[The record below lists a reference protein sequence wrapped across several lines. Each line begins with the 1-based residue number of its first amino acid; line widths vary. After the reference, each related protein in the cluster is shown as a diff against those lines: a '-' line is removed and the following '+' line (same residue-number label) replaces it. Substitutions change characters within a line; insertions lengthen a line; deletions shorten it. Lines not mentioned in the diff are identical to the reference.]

1 MPSPREK
8 KIEVGE
14 RMLLSGAH
22 YPFIYLFIYFFFF
35 FKKALLHVLSFS
47 ANKARPMGV
56 SEGISFFSLPGFA
69 ENMQHGGRR
78 RSGYIFQN
86 EKQCKFTH

>member
-14 RMLLSGAH
+14 RMLLSGVH
-22 YPFIYLFIYFFFF
+22 HPFIYLLI
-35 FKKALLHVLSFS
+35 KKKKKLLHVLSFG
-47 ANKARPMGV
+47 ANKARPVGV

-69 ENMQHGGRR
+69 ENMQHGGRT